1 MLITIPK
8 ILREKLGDEA
18 AEGLIELLNNFSEN
32 THNSV
37 ITLAVEK
44 FERRL
49 AEEIGKFRSEV
60 TEQNARLRSETS
72 EQIASMRSET
82 SEQIAGL
89 RSELHEEIA
98 ALRNEVIQQN
108 ATLRSEVAE
117 QNSKLRSELFEKT
130 ERGQTTTIRWMF
142 LFWVGQIGVLLG
154 FLFAF
159 FK

>member
-1 MLITIPK
+1 MLVTIPK
-8 ILREKLGDEA
+8 ILREKLGEEA
-18 AEGLIELLNNFSEN
+18 AEGLIELLNNFSEH

-60 TEQNARLRSETS
+60 AEQNASLRSETS
-72 EQIASMRSET
+72 EQIAS
-82 SEQIAGL
+82 
-89 RSELHEEIA
+89 
-98 ALRNEVIQQN
+98 
-108 ATLRSEVAE
+108 
-117 QNSKLRSELFEKT
+117 LRSELFEKI
-130 ERGQTTTIRWMF
+130 ERGHTSTIRWMF

>member
-49 AEEIGKFRSEV
+49 VEEIGKFRSEV
-60 TEQNARLRSETS
+60 TEQNAS
-72 EQIASMRSET
+72 
-82 SEQIAGL
+82 L

>member
-18 AEGLIELLNNFSEN
+18 AEGLIELLNNFSEH

-37 ITLAVEK
+37 ITLAAER

-60 TEQNARLRSETS
+60 TEQNARLRSDTSEQIAGLRSETS
-72 EQIASMRSET
+72 EQIASLRSET

-89 RSELHEEIA
+89 RSEL
-98 ALRNEVIQQN
+98 
-108 ATLRSEVAE
+108 
-117 QNSKLRSELFEKT
+117 FEKI
-130 ERGQTTTIRWMF
+130 ERGHTSTIRWMF

-159 FK
+159 LN

>member
-60 TEQNARLRSETS
+60 TEQNAS
-72 EQIASMRSET
+72 
-82 SEQIAGL
+82 L

>member
-1 MLITIPK
+1 M
-8 ILREKLGDEA
+8 
-18 AEGLIELLNNFSEN
+18 IELLNNFSEN
-32 THNSV
+32 THNPV

-49 AEEIGKFRSEV
+49 AEEFGKFRSEV
-60 TEQNARLRSETS
+60 TGQNAS
-72 EQIASMRSET
+72 
-82 SEQIAGL
+82 L

-108 ATLRSEVAE
+108 ASLRSETSEQIATLRSEVAE
-117 QNSKLRSELFEKT
+117 QNAKLRSELFEKI

-154 FLFAF
+154 FLFAL
-159 FK
+159 FKCFSAAKPEKVVSTQLRENAIYKTEP

>member
-1 MLITIPK
+1 MVVLGRRTCSMLITIPK

-18 AEGLIELLNNFSEN
+18 AEGLIELLNNFSEH

-72 EQIASMRSET
+72 EQIASLRSET

-89 RSELHEEIA
+89 RSEL
-98 ALRNEVIQQN
+98 
-108 ATLRSEVAE
+108 
-117 QNSKLRSELFEKT
+117 FEKI
-130 ERGQTTTIRWMF
+130 ERGHTSTIRWMF

>member
-18 AEGLIELLNNFSEN
+18 AEGLIELLNNFSEH

-72 EQIASMRSET
+72 EQIASLRSET

-89 RSELHEEIA
+89 RSEL
-98 ALRNEVIQQN
+98 
-108 ATLRSEVAE
+108 
-117 QNSKLRSELFEKT
+117 FEKI
-130 ERGQTTTIRWMF
+130 ERGHTSTIRWMF

>member
-18 AEGLIELLNNFSEN
+18 AEGLIELLNNFSEH

-37 ITLAVEK
+37 ITLAAER

-72 EQIASMRSET
+72 EQIASLRSET

-89 RSELHEEIA
+89 RSEL
-98 ALRNEVIQQN
+98 
-108 ATLRSEVAE
+108 
-117 QNSKLRSELFEKT
+117 FEKI
-130 ERGQTTTIRWMF
+130 ERGHTSTIRWMF

>member
-18 AEGLIELLNNFSEN
+18 AEGLIELLNNFSEH

-37 ITLAVEK
+37 ITFAVEK

-72 EQIASMRSET
+72 EQIASLRSET

-89 RSELHEEIA
+89 RSEL
-98 ALRNEVIQQN
+98 
-108 ATLRSEVAE
+108 
-117 QNSKLRSELFEKT
+117 FEKI
-130 ERGQTTTIRWMF
+130 ERGHTSTIRWMF